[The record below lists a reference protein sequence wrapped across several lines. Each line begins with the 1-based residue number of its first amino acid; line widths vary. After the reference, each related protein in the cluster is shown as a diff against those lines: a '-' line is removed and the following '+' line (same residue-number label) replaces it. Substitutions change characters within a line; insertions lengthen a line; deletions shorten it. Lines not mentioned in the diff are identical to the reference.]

1 MARRFQGLTR
11 ALGGGSIAS
20 VAYGEIGS
28 SLFFAL
34 GIVAA
39 YAAGLTPWV
48 LLIAGVIFLVVS
60 LSYAEGTAAIPEV
73 GGAALFVRR
82 AFNDPAG
89 FFTGWALLL
98 DYLIV
103 IALAALFVPHYL
115 AAATGWERLRDS
127 PWDVVVAVAI
137 VLGVAGIRVVRR
149 PQLYAIAVGV
159 AVVAV
164 LAHLLLIVLGLP
176 LLFSWDNVTQGI
188 DVGTTP
194 AWDELAFALPLA
206 MLAFTGLETVANLAA
221 ETREPGRTLPR
232 SLFAGIGAVVAV
244 SFAVAVVGISAFPVE
259 NGTTQLGER
268 WRLAPLAGVADRIGE
283 ELPSFAGDM
292 LRVVVSL
299 GGVIVLFAAVTT
311 SMSGASRLTYSLAR
325 HGMLPHAFE
334 RLNRRTLLA
343 PAAIVTTAAIS
354 VALLV
359 GSDVIGRPTVILAS
373 LYSFGVLLAFT
384 AAQLAVV
391 RLRVS
396 EPGLPRP
403 FRVPGMPYTGLFG
416 AAATAFVF
424 VLSLVT
430 HDAAR
435 IAGPIWLAAGAVIFF
450 FVRRS
455 RGQRLLER
463 VSPAIADLVP
473 DEEGAYS
480 SILVPVKLGPIGDEV
495 MATAIRLAEERG
507 GRITALHV
515 VKVPLEFALDAE
527 LFEHEERAASS
538 LAEARILAGEH
549 GVEVEAVVVRGRAIG
564 AAVVEAAV
572 ETDADLILMGSS
584 PRWRR
589 QSRFFSPTVEYV
601 LKKASSEV
609 MVIAFPQGV
618 LEEDGES

>member
-1 MARRFQGLTR
+1 
-11 ALGGGSIAS
+11 
-20 VAYGEIGS
+20 
-28 SLFFAL
+28 
-34 GIVAA
+34 
-39 YAAGLTPWV
+39 
-48 LLIAGVIFLVVS
+48 
-60 LSYAEGTAAIPEV
+60 
-73 GGAALFVRR
+73 
-82 AFNDPAG
+82 
-89 FFTGWALLL
+89 
-98 DYLIV
+98 
-103 IALAALFVPHYL
+103 
-115 AAATGWERLRDS
+115 
-127 PWDVVVAVAI
+127 
-137 VLGVAGIRVVRR
+137 
-149 PQLYAIAVGV
+149 
-159 AVVAV
+159 
-164 LAHLLLIVLGLP
+164 
-176 LLFSWDNVTQGI
+176 
-188 DVGTTP
+188 
-194 AWDELAFALPLA
+194 
-206 MLAFTGLETVANLAA
+206 
-221 ETREPGRTLPR
+221 
-232 SLFAGIGAVVAV
+232 
-244 SFAVAVVGISAFPVE
+244 
-259 NGTTQLGER
+259 
-268 WRLAPLAGVADRIGE
+268 
-283 ELPSFAGDM
+283 M

-343 PAAIVTTAAIS
+343 PAAIVTTASIS

-359 GSDVIGRPTVILAS
+359 GSDVVGRPTVILAS

-391 RLRVS
+391 RLRAS

-403 FRVPGMPYTGLFG
+403 FRVPGMPFTGLLG

-435 IAGPIWLAAGAVIFF
+435 VAGPIWLAAGAVIFF

-455 RGQRLLER
+455 RGERLLER

-515 VKVPLEFALDAE
+515 VKVPLEYSLDAE
-527 LFEHEERAASS
+527 LFEDEERAASS
-538 LAEARILAGEH
+538 LAEARILAAEH
-549 GVEVEAVVVRGRAIG
+549 GVEVEALVVRGRAIG
-564 AAVVEAAV
+564 AAVVDAAA

-601 LKKASSEV
+601 LKKASPEV